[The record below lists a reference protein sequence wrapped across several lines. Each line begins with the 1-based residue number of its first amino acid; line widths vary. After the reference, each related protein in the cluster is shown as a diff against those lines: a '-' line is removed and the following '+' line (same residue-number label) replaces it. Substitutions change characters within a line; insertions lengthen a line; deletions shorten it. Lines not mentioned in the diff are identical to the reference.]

1 MYLCVFI
8 TNNRDDKPVN
18 NLGSPS
24 EKDLVDGLIIT
35 IFEDEGPVNVF
46 NSSPLS
52 EDEAFSHSIK
62 SLTAIGYDVPI
73 ESNEIHSYGPMPTPR
88 EKYQSYGFV
97 FVIKAVKTSDPRIA
111 RIGRIVVFWIIT
123 KSKSAMRYIGVIKRM
138 IKRILILYSIKT
150 DQDLKNEEITKKI
163 KDRLQIDETGIELY
177 YIAEDG
183 KIDPF
188 SHISMIPS
196 IAPIVYLDRPNKL
209 IKLLL
214 RARKTQP
221 SQKVELLQLINEY
234 KKSLTKGSMYRAEIV
249 TDSFAIQTLLSR
261 AGIEPQQD
269 DGMYFRF
276 RAFDSEISFE
286 DLDDFFLSHIT
297 PRKQHL
303 IGQIL
308 RSIQEKTHLDLNELS
323 IESGISIELIE
334 EFIISAIDTGL
345 IKKARI
351 ENKMLYFEK

>member
-1 MYLCVFI
+1 
-8 TNNRDDKPVN
+8 
-18 NLGSPS
+18 
-24 EKDLVDGLIIT
+24 
-35 IFEDEGPVNVF
+35 
-46 NSSPLS
+46 
-52 EDEAFSHSIK
+52 
-62 SLTAIGYDVPI
+62 
-73 ESNEIHSYGPMPTPR
+73 
-88 EKYQSYGFV
+88 
-97 FVIKAVKTSDPRIA
+97 
-111 RIGRIVVFWIIT
+111 
-123 KSKSAMRYIGVIKRM
+123 MRYIGVIKRM

-163 KDRLQIDETGIELY
+163 NERLQIYETGIELY
-177 YIAEDG
+177 HIADDG

-196 IAPIVYLDRPNKL
+196 FAPIVFLDRPNKQ
-209 IKLLL
+209 IKVLL
-214 RARKTQP
+214 RARKIQP

-249 TDSFAIQTLLSR
+249 TDSYAIQTLLSR

-276 RAFDSEISFE
+276 RAFDSDITFE

-297 PRKQHL
+297 PRRQHL

-308 RSIQEKTHLDLNELS
+308 RSIQEKAQLDLNELS

-351 ENKMLYFEK
+351 ENKILHFEN